1 MYLKLAFIL
10 HVQVAYL
17 YIVYVSL
24 EHPEKK
30 KHGSFGKIAS
40 WKVTDVIFYAT
51 AVVVVMMPENFI
63 NICV

>member
-10 HVQVAYL
+10 HVQVAYM
-17 YIVYVSL
+17 YIVNVSL

-40 WKVTDVIFYAT
+40 WKVTDF
-51 AVVVVMMPENFI
+51 MLQM
-63 NICV
+63 